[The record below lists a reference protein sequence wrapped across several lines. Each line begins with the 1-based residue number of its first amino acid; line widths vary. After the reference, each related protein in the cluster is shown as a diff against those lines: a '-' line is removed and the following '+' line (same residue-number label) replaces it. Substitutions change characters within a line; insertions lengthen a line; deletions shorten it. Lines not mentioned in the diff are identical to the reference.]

1 MCLIKKHKFPKIAFK
16 SIKVYKILYN
26 YNNCLYS
33 PYFGCKVINKK
44 IKAKYFKIPEIVW
57 EEDINGCGV
66 HAFSTLKEAMQVKE
80 NLEIF
85 HQNPLM
91 KIYEC
96 IIPPFTLYWNGKG
109 GDIAARRINIKKE
122 ILNDL

>member
-1 MCLIKKHKFPKIAFK
+1 MCLIKKHKFPKIAFRP
-16 SIKVYKILYN
+16 IKVYKVLYN
-26 YNNCLYS
+26 FNNCLYS
-33 PYFGCKVINKK
+33 PYFGCKVINNK

-57 EEDINGCGV
+57 EENIYGCGV
-66 HAFSTLKEAMQVKE
+66 HAFSTLKEVIQAKE

-85 HQNPLM
+85 QNPFM

-96 IIPPFTLYWNGKG
+96 IIPPFTLYWNGKEG
-109 GDIAARRINIKKE
+109 NIASRKLKIKKE